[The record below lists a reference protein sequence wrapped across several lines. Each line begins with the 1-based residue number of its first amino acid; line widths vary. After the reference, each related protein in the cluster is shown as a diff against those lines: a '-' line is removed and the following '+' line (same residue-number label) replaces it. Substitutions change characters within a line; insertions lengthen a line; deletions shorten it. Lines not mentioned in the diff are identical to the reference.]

1 MASIAGLAEEHEE
14 WSGIVEKCWHLN
26 PVGSWNLDCLAGV
39 CKVAM
44 SDQKRGLNLDPDFFF
59 QFQKDQGKQKSI
71 EIYLRPGP
79 GFTTPERLPVT
90 SVHLLASLSSLWL

>member
-1 MASIAGLAEEHEE
+1 VASIAGLAEEHEE

-59 QFQKDQGKQKSI
+59 SI
-71 EIYLRPGP
+71 PKRSRKTEEYRD
-79 GFTTPERLPVT
+79 
-90 SVHLLASLSSLWL
+90 LSAAWPWLHHA